1 MKNIKMCERCIRSG
15 ADSHERT
22 AKLVVE
28 NENPTQ
34 HPGSGEGGTGC
45 ISMRGERA
53 NESRKTIL
61 FAFRKDY
68 RLSFICG

>member
-1 MKNIKMCERCIRSG
+1 MVFGSRTN
-15 ADSHERT
+15 SHERI
-22 AKLVVE
+22 AKRVVE

-61 FAFRKDY
+61 FAFRKDLPSLFHL
-68 RLSFICG
+68 RSGGVPV